1 MVSPVVDHVLHEGAI
16 SIVVAATLAVL
27 LAQARDIDGFVSPIV
42 VVVVREVVGIREEG
56 AIEPE
61 AGKEGKRC
69 YWQGKGKVA
78 AAGRTQARRIR
89 NGGTTGVAAI
99 IRRPEAGARSRSAA
113 YVLCRAWT

>member
-1 MVSPVVDHVLHEGAI
+1 MVSPVIDQVLHEGAI
-16 SIVVAATLAVL
+16 SIVVAPALAVL
-27 LAQARDIDGFVSPIV
+27 LAQAGDIGGFVSPMV

-69 YWQGKGKVA
+69 YWQSKGKVA

-89 NGGTTGVAAI
+89 NRRTTGVAAI
-99 IRRPEAGARSRSAA
+99 IGRLEA
-113 YVLCRAWT
+113 